1 MPHAAEVE
9 EEDAYE
15 DVVQAE
21 GEGIAMGIEPVAE
34 EGEGKDEPV
43 DLEVVG
49 AASWFSPT
57 LRNWVLPTGP

>member
-1 MPHAAEVE
+1 MPHSTEVE

-49 AASWFSPT
+49 AAA
-57 LRNWVLPTGP
+57 